1 MNAVRP
7 AIALL
12 ALSLLATP
20 ALHAQRHRGAMLDT
34 ADWLDDCRNGGDSWH
49 GDRAR
54 ARSCEVQRTALPAP
68 TGRVTIDAG
77 RNGGISVIGGD
88 ADSMIVVARVAA
100 TGYTPDEAA
109 AVARQIRVEVTPNS
123 VRADGPATD
132 DRRQWYVSF
141 DVILPRGSDVAA
153 TTRNGGIHLEG
164 LNGKVDARAEN
175 GPVSIFEMA
184 GDVTGRT
191 QNGPVIAELRGTKWD
206 GAGLDLQTTNG
217 PVTLSIASGYNAH
230 VETGTVNG
238 PMVIDFPVTV
248 QGRIT
253 KHLSFDVGKG
263 GASVRAVTTNGPLVV
278 RKL

>member
-1 MNAVRP
+1 VNAVRP

-12 ALSLLATP
+12 ALSMLAAP

-34 ADWLDDCRNGGDSWH
+34 ADWLDECQHRGDSWSSD
-49 GDRAR
+49 GGR
-54 ARSCEVQRTALPAP
+54 ARSCEVRRTALAAP
-68 TGRVTIDAG
+68 KGRVSIDAG

-88 ADSMIVVARVAA
+88 VDSMIVVARVAA
-100 TGYTPDEAA
+100 TGSTADEAA
-109 AVARQIRVEVTPNS
+109 AFARQIQVEVTPTS
-123 VRADGPATD
+123 VRANGPSTD

-141 DVILPRGSDVAA
+141 DVILPRGSEVAA
-153 TTRNGGIHLEG
+153 TTRNGGIYLEG
-164 LNGKVDARAEN
+164 LNGKVDAQAEN
-175 GPVSIFEMA
+175 GPVSIFQMG

-191 QNGPVIAELRGTKWD
+191 ENGPVIAELRGTKWD

-253 KHLSFDVGKG
+253 RRLSFDVGKG
-263 GASVRAVTTNGPLVV
+263 GAPVRAVTTNGPLVV